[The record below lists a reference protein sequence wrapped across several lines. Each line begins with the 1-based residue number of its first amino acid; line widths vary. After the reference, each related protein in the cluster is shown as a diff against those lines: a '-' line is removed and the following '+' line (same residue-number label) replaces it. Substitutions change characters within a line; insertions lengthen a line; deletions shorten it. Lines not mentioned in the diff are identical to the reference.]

1 MGVGGHSHFVGYRCS
16 YILNP
21 FHTIAIKIFAP
32 VRFKFS
38 HQYVSTRRAFD
49 HMQGAQMQSATSVPT
64 KTVAVCSVNVPAELL
79 LGHGP

>member
-32 VRFKFS
+32 VRFKAA
-38 HQYVSTRRAFD
+38 AFD
-49 HMQGAQMQSATSVPT
+49 RTQGAQMQATTSVPT
-64 KTVAVCSVNVPAELL
+64 KTVAVCSVNVPAESL